1 MKIITKSLSKPG
13 VLTQESQPSLIP
25 IYQEETYFKRNN
37 LARFDALTAY
47 GKSQTSFKIAFI
59 VIASV
64 SLLVILILS
73 FMIWRWSK
81 GLIQLEES
89 LE

>member
-13 VLTQESQPSLIP
+13 VLTQE
-25 IYQEETYFKRNN
+25 FKRNN